1 MTVAQEPD
9 IAYNDDKAVE
19 TRFQKFCEECKG
31 ADIENAVV
39 ITKDGEAYHFT
50 GNSFSVDITAI
61 GDKLQ
66 GAKVIHNHPDS
77 KDYYG
82 DCFSMEDFRTFFEY
96 QLKRLEV
103 VSGLGR
109 YSMEYDGG
117 FITKENAKMK
127 YIEFGDKV
135 LTNAMKTSKAI
146 QYKQLDI
153 MNLLNKTIQGLRFKK
168 VKS

>member
-1 MTVAQEPD
+1 MRKSVKNERR
-9 IAYNDDKAVE
+9 E
-19 TRFQKFCEECKG
+19 TCHC
-31 ADIENAVV
+31 
-39 ITKDGEAYHFT
+39 T

-82 DCFSMEDFRTFFEY
+82 DCFSMNDFSTFFEY

-109 YSMEYDGG
+109 YLLEYNDNTIAPEKANMLYKNAELNIMDRALQTGEEIKSMKLE
-117 FITKENAKMK
+117 IMK
-127 YIEFGDKV
+127 I
-135 LTNAMKTSKAI
+135 
-146 QYKQLDI
+146 
-153 MNLLNKTIQGLRFKK
+153 LNRTVQGLKLR
-168 VKS
+168 S

>member
-1 MTVAQEPD
+1 MAHEGDV
-9 IAYNDDKAVE
+9 AYNDDRIVE
-19 TRFQKFCEECKG
+19 DRCGEFCEECKG

-39 ITKDGEAYHFT
+39 ITRDGETYHFT
-50 GNSFSVDITAI
+50 GNSFSVDMTAI

-82 DCFSMEDFRTFFEY
+82 DCFSISDFSTFFEY

-109 YSMEYDGG
+109 YVMEYDGP
-117 FITKENAKMK
+117 FISHEEAGRLYESANEETLDNAFLSREPRE
-127 YIEFGDKV
+127 YE
-135 LTNAMKTSKAI
+135 
-146 QYKQLDI
+146 QLVI
-153 MNLLNKTIQGLRFKK
+153 MERLNKVIHGLKFRRSIK
-168 VKS
+168 

>member
-19 TRFQKFCEECKG
+19 TRFKKFCEECKG

-39 ITKDGEAYHFT
+39 ITKDGETYHFT

-82 DCFSMEDFRTFFEY
+82 DCFSIEDFHAFFEY
-96 QLKRLEV
+96 RLKRLEV
-103 VSGLGR
+103 ISGLGR
-109 YSMEYDGG
+109 FVMEYDGRY
-117 FITKENAKMK
+117 ISSEKAKELYQSAKEKILTEALRTDKPIDYEQLRIMK
-127 YIEFGDKV
+127 KLNEKV
-135 LTNAMKTSKAI
+135 
-146 QYKQLDI
+146 
-153 MNLLNKTIQGLRFKK
+153 QGLKFWRVTK
-168 VKS
+168 

>member
-1 MTVAQEPD
+1 
-9 IAYNDDKAVE
+9 
-19 TRFQKFCEECKG
+19 
-31 ADIENAVV
+31 
-39 ITKDGEAYHFT
+39 
-50 GNSFSVDITAI
+50 
-61 GDKLQ
+61 
-66 GAKVIHNHPDS
+66 
-77 KDYYG
+77 
-82 DCFSMEDFRTFFEY
+82 MEDFRTFFEY

-103 VSGLGR
+103 VSSLGR

-135 LTNAMKTSKAI
+135 LTNAMKTSNAI

-168 VKS
+168 VKSWLTKKN